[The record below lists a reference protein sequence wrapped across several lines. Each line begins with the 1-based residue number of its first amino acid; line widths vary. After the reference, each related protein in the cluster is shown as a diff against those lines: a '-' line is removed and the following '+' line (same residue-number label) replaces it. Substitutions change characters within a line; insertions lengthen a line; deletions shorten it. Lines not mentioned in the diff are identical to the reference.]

1 MYRHKNGII
10 LRKVSQFDASNLF
23 DLKLGSWSQ
32 THNSLFVN
40 LEDQKNWIDKVN
52 QSNNDYVFIASLK
65 ENSAEV
71 DVAVGLITQVDWI
84 SRSAYIAGSVF
95 NGYLSKGYSKNCF
108 EAGVDFAFEM
118 LNLQRLNAEVMQYNA
133 AAFTIDVEH
142 LGFKVEGIKRKAVY
156 KCGQY
161 YDSILLGLLREEWE
175 TQPRVQALEGCCN
188 RMMRLDK
195 IEDNIN
201 YIKGKL

>member
-1 MYRHKNGII
+1 
-10 LRKVSQFDASNLF
+10 
-23 DLKLGSWSQ
+23 
-32 THNSLFVN
+32 
-40 LEDQKNWIDKVN
+40 
-52 QSNNDYVFIASLK
+52 
-65 ENSAEV
+65 
-71 DVAVGLITQVDWI
+71 
-84 SRSAYIAGSVF
+84 
-95 NGYLSKGYSKNCF
+95 
-108 EAGVDFAFEM
+108 M